1 MPRALLLCLLGL
13 AALASGASS
22 TSAGTPAKNSRTP
35 ATNVRMS
42 DSTRLLWLDVR
53 TPQGSDLSDW
63 AVLQAERLFAAE
75 SGFQVITR
83 AERLQAASYYAL
95 QTDLRSKS
103 PDSLYRSERKP
114 DFTIRIDFSPIRST
128 DGRAGLLFFMGRR
141 TMRAEVSFALL
152 SERGDMP
159 PVQGEIKRD
168 TSWTLDYCG
177 MLECVNKPLSATERL
192 PVERSL
198 VGNVLT
204 TVHERLNQVLT
215 VPLRERRLAEAQQ
228 KALPPDS
235 LGKKQAAAPVK
246 DSAKAAKP

>member
-13 AALASGASS
+13 AAFASAASNTR
-22 TSAGTPAKNSRTP
+22 TS
-35 ATNVRMS
+35 ATNVRSS

-63 AVLQAERLFAAE
+63 TVLQAERLFAAE

-141 TMRAEVSFALL
+141 TLQSEVAFSLL

-192 PVERSL
+192 PVERTL
-198 VGNVLT
+198 IGNVLT
-204 TVHERLNQVLT
+204 TVHERLYQVLT
-215 VPLRERRLAEAQQ
+215 VPLRERRQAEAQK
-228 KALPPDS
+228 KASPPDS
-235 LGKKQAAAPVK
+235 VGKKGAAGK
-246 DSAKAAKP
+246 DTASTAKP